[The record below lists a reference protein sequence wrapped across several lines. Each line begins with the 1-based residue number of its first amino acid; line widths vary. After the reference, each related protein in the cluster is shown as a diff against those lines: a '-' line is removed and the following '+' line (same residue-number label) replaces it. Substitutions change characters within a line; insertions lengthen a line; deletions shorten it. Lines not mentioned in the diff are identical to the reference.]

1 MKQKKN
7 INKYTFASMAGYIP
21 VVLWVAFTF
30 ILVAWVVFASFST
43 SAEIYSDHMFEF
55 RSGFHF
61 DNYARAWNAQ
71 KVSVIFLNSLIY
83 TTIACTAVVL
93 IGSPA
98 AYVLS
103 RFKFRGNTV
112 IQNLFAAALGIPAI
126 MLVMPLFSLAS
137 VFRIVGNRWL
147 LQFLYIGMNIPFAV
161 FFMLAFFRNLSL
173 SYEESAAI
181 DGCSQY
187 RTFWNIMF
195 PLAQP
200 GLVTL
205 TIFNFITIWNDFF
218 ISMIFGNKP
227 AIRPVALGLYY
238 MVQSMRYTSD
248 WGGMFAAVVIV
259 FLPTFVLYIFLSDKI
274 IKGVTAGAI
283 KG

>member
-1 MKQKKN
+1 MKQKKTF
-7 INKYTFASMAGYIP
+7 NKYMIASMAGYIP

-61 DNYARAWNAQ
+61 DNYLRAWSAQ

-83 TTIACTAVVL
+83 TTIACVAVVL

-103 RFKFRGNTV
+103 RFKFPGNTV